1 MIFSSFGRAPPI
13 RPQNRRGDAG
23 RSEKGWFFMASISTS
38 SNGTRTV
45 QFVGQDGKRRSIRLG
60 KVPLKTAE
68 EVRRRVEY
76 LLAAN
81 VSGTAPDGDTMKW
94 LASIGDGLHAR
105 LAAVSLAKE
114 REAVAK
120 AKLKPFID
128 AYIAGRTDAKPQTL
142 LNLTMFG
149 DRLVAFFGPD
159 RDITTIK
166 RSDADAWLVHLKGA
180 YAPATVGRTVKGAR
194 QLFKAACRADLL
206 PRNPFEDLK
215 AGAPPDKDRQ
225 CFITQEDTARVLE
238 ACPDYQWRL
247 IVALSRYGGLRC
259 PSEHLALTWP
269 DVDWERERF
278 RVTSPKTE
286 HHEGKGERWVPIF
299 PELRPYLEEAWERA
313 PEGAVHVITIKRD
326 AKQNLR
332 TRFMKIIRRAGL
344 TPWPKLFQ
352 NLRASRETELAER
365 FPMHV
370 VCVWLG
376 NSQLIAAKHYLQVT
390 EEHFERAAK
399 SGAVGVQKAVQQ
411 PAA

>member
-1 MIFSSFGRAPPI
+1 
-13 RPQNRRGDAG
+13 
-23 RSEKGWFFMASISTS
+23 MASISTS
-38 SNGTRTV
+38 ANGTRTV

-60 KVPLKTAE
+60 RVPLKTAE

-76 LLAAN
+76 VLAAN
-81 VSGTAPDGDTMKW
+81 FNGTAPDGATLKW
-94 LASIGDGLHAR
+94 LASIGDGLYAR
-105 LAAVSLAKE
+105 LAAVGLVKE
-114 REAVAK
+114 REAVVQP
-120 AKLKPFID
+120 KLKAFID

-159 RDITTIK
+159 RAITTIK
-166 RSDADAWLVHLKGA
+166 RSDADAWLVRLKGN

-194 QLFKAACRADLL
+194 QLFEAACRADLL
-206 PRNPFEDLK
+206 TRNPFEDLK

-225 CFITQEDTARVLE
+225 CFISQQDTARVLE

-269 DVDWERERF
+269 DIDWERRRF
-278 RVTSPKTE
+278 RVSSPKTE

-299 PELRPYLEEAWERA
+299 PELRPFLEEAFELA
-313 PEGAVHVITIKRD
+313 PEGTVHVITIKRD

-344 TPWPKLFQ
+344 TPWPKPFQ

-370 VCVWLG
+370 VC
-376 NSQLIAAKHYLQVT
+376 A
-390 EEHFERAAK
+390 
-399 SGAVGVQKAVQQ
+399 
-411 PAA
+411 